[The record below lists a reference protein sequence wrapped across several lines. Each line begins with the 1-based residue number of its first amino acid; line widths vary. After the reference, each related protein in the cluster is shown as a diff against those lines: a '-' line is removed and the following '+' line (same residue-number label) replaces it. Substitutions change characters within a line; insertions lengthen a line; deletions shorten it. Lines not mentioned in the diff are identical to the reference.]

1 MGRLYEPDAVLI
13 LNGIKKSNQVRI
25 CVLERVIVTSSF
37 IQENKGE
44 FFKQLPISEHRLS
57 SLNVHPVAMGLK
69 QLFLIST
76 AGTVKFG
83 MRGEFQLFNQNFV
96 VAQIDNYL
104 KIISDSVRLTV
115 NFANV

>member
-1 MGRLYEPDAVLI
+1 
-13 LNGIKKSNQVRI
+13 
-25 CVLERVIVTSSF
+25 
-37 IQENKGE
+37 
-44 FFKQLPISEHRLS
+44 
-57 SLNVHPVAMGLK
+57 MGLK

-115 NFANV
+115 NFANI